1 MTKTV
6 FERIPAGL
14 LKKGIDLSKL
24 LGVNSF
30 AWHLENALKVTDW
43 CKQNRVAILGG
54 DVIEKL
60 SASKLSYTNDNWY
73 MDPNA
78 STTRS
83 EYITKSVELA
93 TQKMTFYTQI
103 HQSKILL
110 FELVFK

>member
-1 MTKTV
+1 MNKSI
-6 FERIPAGL
+6 FEQIPADL
-14 LKKGIDLSKL
+14 RKNSVDLSKL

-30 AWHLENALKVTDW
+30 AWHLEDALKVTDW

-60 SASKLSYTNDNWY
+60 SASKLSYTYDNWHI
-73 MDPNA
+73 DPDA
-78 STTRS
+78 SIPRS

-110 FELVFK
+110 FDLIFK